1 MTSLSVKSLANIK
14 LTHHIFLH
22 LFFTVGTM
30 AEDLLVHSA
39 SIAGLSV
46 KKVCCFGNLCLKG
59 GVEHLTHADEVLR
72 VSGVE
77 VGI

>member
-1 MTSLSVKSLANIK
+1 
-14 LTHHIFLH
+14 
-22 LFFTVGTM
+22 M

-59 GVEHLTHADEVLR
+59 GAERLTHADEVLR

>member
-1 MTSLSVKSLANIK
+1 
-14 LTHHIFLH
+14 
-22 LFFTVGTM
+22 M

-59 GVEHLTHADEVLR
+59 GAECLTHADEVLR